1 MKPWDFLH
9 EPVDLAVLDFHLLPN
24 LGNDALVLHADP
36 GDLDLEH
43 FALLCEQGF
52 FLPASGFQLDLEVV
66 DHFAEHRILVEQV
79 RVVLENS
86 LQLVL
91 QLLDQPRVVV
101 QLRVLRLLLQL
112 RRVDRRTVLRN
123 VGLVHV
129 LRVVLPVL
137 RVRLLAAQMIRRR
150 VKPARWAQC
159 RHLLWFLFILIIL
172 SIIAV
177 IDRYRY
183 SGLLIKIKYS
193 D

>member
-1 MKPWDFLH
+1 MEPWDFLH
-9 EPVDLAVLDFHLLPN
+9 ESVDFTVLDFHLLSD

-43 FALLCEQGF
+43 FALLCEQNF
-52 FLPASGFQLDLEVV
+52 FLSGSAFQFDLEVV

-150 VKPARWAQC
+150 VEPARWAQC
-159 RHLLWFLFILIIL
+159 RHLLWFLFILLIL

-183 SGLLIKIKYS
+183 NGLLIK
-193 D
+193 